1 MAPSFVS
8 VSKHL
13 CNTFLYIYIN
23 SAYHSLST
31 RSGGLMF
38 LRTFSD

>member
-31 RSGGLMF
+31 SGGLMF
-38 LRTFSD
+38 LRAFSD